1 MIKALLD
8 RVLPSRAPKR
18 KAVSGASLGIHSDQM
33 SRNAVYVCERLQ
45 NEGFEA
51 YIVGGAVRDAL
62 LGVVPKDFDIVT
74 NARPEQIRNLFRRAF
89 IIGRRFRLVHVMFG
103 DETIEVST
111 YRSNKT
117 DQVQSD
123 ATGRITSDNVYGT
136 QSEDAA
142 RRDFTINALFYDPV
156 RDEVVDYLGGLK
168 DVASRTMRVIGKADV
183 RYREDPVR
191 MLRAVRLAVKL
202 KCEIARTTA
211 TPIKT
216 SAVLIRNVP
225 TARLFDE
232 IQKLLLSGYAS
243 ETLAK
248 LRDFGLAKGL
258 LPLLDLIYD
267 QPGGQKFIEL
277 ALDGT
282 DRRVREDKPVSPAF
296 LFACLLW
303 HEVVKRWNEVIAR
316 GEHRI
321 PALLHAMEEVLDEQ
335 RETITLPQRFA
346 GVTREIW
353 LMQPRFEQRTSRA
366 ALRLVEQPR
375 FRAAYDFLLLRAAA
389 GEVEKE
395 IADWWTEFIESDPD
409 VRQQLI
415 DQRQRAAQR
424 NNKNVERQRTRMA
437 NREAVV
443 IKEMRE
449 ENEHRETLA
458 RDPLPVRRANDADL
472 VNTVREETD
481 DDVHEETSDEVREL
495 SEAETQNGARPKRRR
510 RRGGRNRTRKNKD
523 ELLALATGETSESES
538 R

>member
-1 MIKALLD
+1 MIRALLD
-8 RVLPSRAPKR
+8 RVLPERTPKR
-18 KAVSGASLGIHSDQM
+18 KVVPAANLGIRRDQM
-33 SRNAVYVCERLQ
+33 SRNAVFVCERLQ
-45 NEGFEA
+45 EDGFEA

-62 LGVVPKDFDIVT
+62 LGVVPKDFDVVT
-74 NARPEQIRNLFRRAF
+74 SARPEQIRGLFRRAF

-103 DETIEVST
+103 EETIEVST

-117 DQVQSD
+117 DQVESD

-142 RRDFTINALFYDPV
+142 RRDFTVNALFYDPV

-168 DVASRTMRVIGKADV
+168 DVSARTIRVIGKAEV

-191 MLRAVRLAVKL
+191 MLRAIRLAVKL
-202 KCEIARTTA
+202 KCEIARSTA
-211 TPIKT
+211 SPIKK
-216 SAVLIRNVP
+216 SAALIRNVP

-243 ETLAK
+243 ETLEK

-277 ALDGT
+277 ALAGT

-366 ALRLVEQPR
+366 ALRLVEQAR

-415 DQRQRAAQR
+415 DQRLRAAQR
-424 NNKNVERQRTRMA
+424 NTKNKQRERTRGANRDAVATKGEREESDHNVELQHDASIESEPAT
-437 NREAVV
+437 
-443 IKEMRE
+443 
-449 ENEHRETLA
+449 
-458 RDPLPVRRANDADL
+458 NDAPEGES
-472 VNTVREETD
+472 VGEGA
-481 DDVHEETSDEVREL
+481 
-495 SEAETQNGARPKRRR
+495 SEGGSEQQRRRR
-510 RRGGRNRTRKNKD
+510 RRGGRNRTRKKKD
-523 ELLALATGETSESES
+523 ELMALATGDPSDSDA
-538 R
+538 RDDKAP

>member
-1 MIKALLD
+1 MIRALLD
-8 RVLPSRAPKR
+8 RVLPERAPKR
-18 KAVSGASLGIHSDQM
+18 NAVGAAKLGIRKSDM
-33 SRNAVYVCERLQ
+33 SRNAVFVCEALQ
-45 NEGFEA
+45 KEGYEA

-62 LGVVPKDFDIVT
+62 LGVVPKDFDVAT
-74 NARPEQIRNLFRRAF
+74 NARPEQVKQCFRRAF

-111 YRSNKT
+111 FRSNKT
-117 DQVQSD
+117 GEVQSD
-123 ATGRITSDNVYGT
+123 STGRITSDNVYGN

-142 RRDFTINALFYDPV
+142 RRDFTVNALYYDPS
-156 RDEVVDYLGGLK
+156 REEVVDYLGGLK
-168 DVASRTMRVIGKADV
+168 DIKSRTIRCIGKTEV

-202 KCEIARTTA
+202 KCEIAATTSK
-211 TPIKT
+211 PIKKN
-216 SAVLIRNVP
+216 AALIRNVP
-225 TARLFDE
+225 AARLFDE
-232 IQKLLLSGYAS
+232 IQKLLLSGYAND
-243 ETLAK
+243 TLLS
-248 LRDFGLAKGL
+248 LREHGLSSGL
-258 LPLLDLIYD
+258 LPLLDLIYE
-267 QPGGQKFIEL
+267 QPGGQRFIEL
-277 ALDGT
+277 ALEGT

-335 RETITLPQRFA
+335 RETITIPQRFA

-353 LMQPRFEQRTSRA
+353 LMQPRFEQRTSKA

-395 IADWWTEFIESDPD
+395 IAEWWTEFIESDPD

-424 NNKNVERQRTRMA
+424 NAKNVERQRTRMV

-449 ENEHRETLA
+449 ERDHRRDLA
-458 RDPLPVRRANDADL
+458 HDAAAQTEDELDTNDED
-472 VNTVREETD
+472 RQG
-481 DDVHEETSDEVREL
+481 SEL
-495 SEAETQNGARPKRRR
+495 ESTGQPKRRR
-510 RRGGRNRTRKNKD
+510 RRGGRNRNRKNKD
-523 ELLALATGETSESES
+523 EMIALATGEGSDSTNE
-538 R
+538 

>member
-1 MIKALLD
+1 MIRALLD
-8 RVLPSRAPKR
+8 RVLTARAPKR
-18 KAVSGASLGIHSDQM
+18 KVVSGKSLGIRREQM
-33 SRNAVYVCERLQ
+33 SRNAIHVCEHLQ
-45 NEGFEA
+45 EEGFEA

-62 LGVVPKDFDIVT
+62 LGVMPKDFDVVT
-74 NARPEQIRNLFRRAF
+74 NARPEQIKNRFRRAF

-117 DQVQSD
+117 DQVESD

-142 RRDFTINALFYDPV
+142 RRDFTVNALFYDPV
-156 RDEVVDYLGGLK
+156 KDEVVDYLGGLK
-168 DVASRTMRVIGKADV
+168 DIAARSIRVIGKPEL

-191 MLRAVRLAVKL
+191 MLRAIRLAVKL
-202 KCEIARTTA
+202 KCEIARTTGM
-211 TPIKT
+211 PIKKN
-216 SAVLIRNVP
+216 AALIRNVP

-248 LRDFGLAKGL
+248 LRDFGLAGGL
-258 LPLLDLIYD
+258 LPLLDLIYE

-321 PALLHAMEEVLDEQ
+321 PALLHAMEHVLDEQ

-366 ALRLVEQPR
+366 AIRLVEQAR

-389 GEVEKE
+389 GEIEQE
-395 IADWWTEFIESDPD
+395 IADWWTAFIESDPD

-415 DQRQRAAQR
+415 DQRLRAAQR
-424 NNKNVERQRTRMA
+424 NTKNIERQRTRNVNRDAVEKRNA
-437 NREAVV
+437 NETRTDQRE
-443 IKEMRE
+443 
-449 ENEHRETLA
+449 LD
-458 RDPLPVRRANDADL
+458 RDPVTTGATANDAGEGA
-472 VNTVREETD
+472 TTD
-481 DDVHEETSDEVREL
+481 P
-495 SEAETQNGARPKRRR
+495 AKRRR
-510 RRGGRNRTRKNKD
+510 RRGGRNRNRKTKD
-523 ELLALATGETSESES
+523 EMLALASGDPGESSTSSTPKNGAH
-538 R
+538 